1 MFEPFSLDSIYYYHR
16 QKIEDFINKL
26 AATPNPNELA
36 TQHRVAHEVGINLEH
51 LTSYDISYIE
61 KEVAKRWGRN

>member
-1 MFEPFSLDSIYYYHR
+1 MFEPFSLDSIYYHHC

-36 TQHRVAHEVGINLEH
+36 TQHRVAREVGINLKH
-51 LTSYDISYIE
+51 LTSYDINYIE
-61 KEVAKRWGRN
+61 KEVAKRWGS